1 MNFIDAVGDWK
12 SNDEWRYADKEAA
25 WKFFFAAGKESSQTV
40 ISAQCVKMSQY
51 ESIIF
56 ELRKQL
62 AAALEAEVM
71 QLREIIEKLWVVI
84 DDIDT
89 YSDMAKA
96 DDKLYRSLVERRQK
110 DRWGTRINCDGYKL
124 EFPTQFT
131 PTALNE
137 LIEKVEKRTI
147 QRCSVAADKAYAT
160 DEVIA
165 AIRKLGEQ

>member
-1 MNFIDAVGDWK
+1 MDTSNF
-12 SNDEWRYADKEAA
+12 KEV
-25 WKFFFAAGKESSQTV
+25 FESPKVKTLT
-40 ISAQCVKMSQY
+40 AQV
-51 ESIIF
+51 
-56 ELRKQL
+56 
-62 AAALEAEVM
+62 AALEAEVM
-71 QLREIIEKLWVVI
+71 RLREIIEKLWVVI

-124 EFPTQFT
+124 EFPTPFT

-147 QRCSVAADKAYAT
+147 ERCASFVDDSCTYGDTHILVKAVRALPNVT
-160 DEVIA
+160 LEE
-165 AIRKLGEQ
+165 LL